1 MNEPTQF
8 GRYQVVRV
16 LGRGAMGLVYE
27 GLDPRLDRKVAIKV
41 IATTALA
48 EQQKILYD

>member
-16 LGRGAMGLVYE
+16 LGRGF
-27 GLDPRLDRKVAIKV
+27 D
-41 IATTALA
+41 IAHAPKTTVVDK
-48 EQQKILYD
+48 QVR

>member
-27 GLDPRLDRKVAIKV
+27 GFDPRLRRQVAI
-41 IATTALA
+41 
-48 EQQKILYD
+48 